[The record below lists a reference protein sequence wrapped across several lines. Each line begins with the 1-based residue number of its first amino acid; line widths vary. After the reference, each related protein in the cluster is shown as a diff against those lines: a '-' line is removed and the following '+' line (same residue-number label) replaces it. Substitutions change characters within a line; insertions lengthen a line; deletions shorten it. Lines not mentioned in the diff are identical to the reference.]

1 MKSRLLR
8 KVAKSQKYQI
18 LACIKKSQGL
28 SVAELCKKV
37 GLSYM
42 GVKQHCISL
51 EKDGYLDSWRRPKG
65 MGRPEKA
72 YRLTPLAQEFFPTQ
86 YTDFTVEILDSALKM
101 YGANAADK
109 ILYIIYQAKTEDY
122 IKKIKSSDALGRAS
136 ELAQLRETD
145 GYMSEVI
152 YKPQEKVFEI
162 IEFNSPVVEIAD
174 RFHIIHTLEQ
184 QMFQKVLGFPVKRD
198 EERISGLYRCIF
210 QIDAPMNV
218 ETLSSSGTNAA
229 VA

>member
-18 LACIKKSQGL
+18 LTSIKKSQGL

-51 EKDGYLDSWRRPKG
+51 EKDGYLDAWRRPKG

-86 YTDFTVEILDSALKM
+86 YTDLTAEILTSSIKM
-101 YGANAADK
+101 YGNDAADK
-109 ILYIIYQAKTEDY
+109 ILFLIYQALTEDY
-122 IKKIKSSDALGRAS
+122 LKKIKATDAISRAQ
-136 ELAQLRETD
+136 ELTALREQA
-145 GYMSEVI
+145 GYMAEVQI
-152 YKPQEKVFEI
+152 NPTTKAFEI
-162 IEFNSPVVEIAD
+162 LEYNSPVIEISD
-174 RFHIIHTLEQ
+174 RFPIIQSLEQ
-184 QMFQKVLGFPVKRD
+184 QLFQKVMGYPVKRS
-198 EERISGLYRCIF
+198 EERISGLYRCTF
-210 QIDAPMNV
+210 EIDAPVNV
-218 ETLSSSGTNAA
+218 ESIPEAPADVA